1 MSDINELIVSF
12 FGNGYVT
19 YLDAEISDHISQRQR
34 ESRQTFIDILH
45 HKGYTTSAITE
56 ELDRQC
62 YASTLRYIPSED
74 AYVLVDI
81 GKNLWTDILNR
92 IHEQQSMIG
101 GQFRTA
107 PPGVTLDIYRTDF
120 QSKTLKKV
128 IKNSGLH
135 QAPVMRWTK
144 QFTKKEAF
152 KLLGVLME
160 VIPPVTQHYK
170 ADCTTVLQKIQYVN
184 KTKSK
189 KTTWAW
195 LVTHPVMVLQ
205 LTPAREKLLR
215 TLFSLSKRPVDWK
228 GNLVSPDDLK
238 EKTGLSRKEIEASIQ
253 YFVEQGIIRRIDNG
267 LTPTGQGY
275 VLVRYAFRVQH
286 SITFAVV
293 RETQKNYRLEVSAP
307 HFPGSNIRDILE
319 KINSNI
325 YSKGKTYSEYKTPV
339 IFPEQKKSDVLN
351 LLDTI
356 TGSGLL

>member
-19 YLDAEISDHISQRQR
+19 YLDAEISDYISQRQR

-45 HKGYTTSAITE
+45 HKGYTTTAITE

-81 GKNLWTDILNR
+81 GKHLWTDILNR

-107 PPGVTLDIYRTDF
+107 PSGVALDIYRTDF

-128 IKNSGLH
+128 IKNNGLH

-144 QFTKKEAF
+144 QFTRKEAF
-152 KLLGVLME
+152 KLLGQFMGVL
-160 VIPPVTQHYK
+160 PPVTQHCT
-170 ADCTTVLQKIQYVN
+170 ADCTTVLQKIRLVN
-184 KTKSK
+184 KNKSK

-195 LVTHPVMVLQ
+195 LITHPVMVIQ
-205 LTPAREKLLR
+205 LTPTREKMLKA
-215 TLFSLSKRPVDWK
+215 LFQLSKGPVDWK
-228 GNLVSPDDLK
+228 GKLVSPDDLK
-238 EKTGLSRKEIEASIQ
+238 EKTGLSHEEMEASIQ
-253 YFVEQGIIRRIDNG
+253 YFVEQGVIRRINNG

-275 VLVRYAFRVQH
+275 VLVRYAFRVEH

-293 RETQKNYRLEVSAP
+293 RTDRENYRLEISAP

-319 KINSNI
+319 KTGGTS
-325 YSKGKTYSEYKTPV
+325 YPKSKIHSEHKTPAV
-339 IFPEQKKSDVLN
+339 FPEREKSDVIN
-351 LLDTI
+351 LLTTI
-356 TGSGLL
+356 TESGLL